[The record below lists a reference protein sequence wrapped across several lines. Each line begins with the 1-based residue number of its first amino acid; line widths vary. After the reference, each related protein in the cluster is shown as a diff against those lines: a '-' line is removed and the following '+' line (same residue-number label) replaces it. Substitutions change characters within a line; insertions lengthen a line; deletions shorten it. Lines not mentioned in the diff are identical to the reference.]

1 MADTDQPRF
10 PLGSALIILMVMLM
24 TLALTACASAPKVVE
39 RPVPV
44 PCRVSLPAD
53 RLFPFDQLVAGADI
67 FTQVKTLLADREE
80 RIADRRETRAAAEVC
95 S

>member
-1 MADTDQPRF
+1 MADTDQPKF
-10 PLGSALIILMVMLM
+10 PFAWTVFTLLLVLVAL
-24 TLALTACASAPKVVE
+24 AACASAPKVIE

-53 RLFPFDQLVAGADI
+53 RLFPFDQLVGGADI

-80 RIADRRETRAAAEVC
+80 RIADRRETRAAAGVC